1 MNTARYIF
9 GAAVVL
15 AICSGT
21 YGEVS
26 PDQAQRGDATGTR
39 GVLCLTFDDRNFD
52 AWERCIPLFEKYD
65 AHATFFV
72 YGQMDDRALS
82 VMRRLSNAGH
92 SIGLHG
98 LRHQKATDLLA
109 KLGAEGYLREEIL
122 PQLSVCR
129 AKGMSVRSFAYPMS
143 VHTPATDKL
152 LLGYFDRLRSGFG
165 IRGDGSTW
173 GEVVEPVPVSE
184 IASRRVLIGMCGTNL
199 SDSPARV
206 ASMLPSVAASN
217 LVLTVYAHS
226 IEAPGEKHDSHNI
239 AESDL
244 ETLLSAAK
252 SAGVAVVGFD
262 ELPCLSRTEPLAEAP
277 FSFSRQRLFPGFDGN
292 LCKVQPSIA
301 TDGKGVAILGFQKLL
316 LSGSDV
322 FYGQFL
328 SKSVDGGR
336 TWSEPVEQTALADT
350 HENGLRVARYAT
362 VRYAFRRAKWY
373 AIGMAQL
380 YKGDKKPFQK
390 YVDGRPYGTPIFVSL
405 DAEKGAFTGYRT
417 LPFPFEYEMALPFGQ
432 ALECENGDVIMP
444 FYFRPIGA
452 GKKSQC
458 VTVRYAFDGDG
469 MKVVEVG
476 TPVKCDSLARGM
488 GEPSLARLGGKVY
501 MTVRSDEAGMWC
513 ESGDGGLSFSEPRAW
528 TWTDGRRIGNKNTQQ
543 HWLSCGGGLFL
554 AYTREDRT
562 NGHVFRNRAPIF
574 SARFD
579 PVCGGLVRDS
589 EMPIVP
595 ELGARLGNFCVANDG
610 ASGSWLVTA
619 EWMQPKGCER
629 YGSDN
634 SLWLVKTRGGGQD
647 MSDVG
652 MLGQKGQSRM
662 LLT

>member
-1 MNTARYIF
+1 MRDFHSWALVSAAM
-9 GAAVVL
+9 AAVMASV
-15 AICSGT
+15 A
-21 YGEVS
+21 S
-26 PDQAQRGDATGTR
+26 PAADVDGAVIAHGA
-39 GVLCLTFDDRNFD
+39 LCLTFDDRNFD

-72 YGQMDDRALS
+72 CGQIDERALS
-82 VMRRLSNAGH
+82 AMRKLAKAGH
-92 SIGLHG
+92 SLGLHG
-98 LRHQKATDLLA
+98 FRHKKATDLFA
-109 KLGAEGYLREEIL
+109 TLGEEGYLREEIL

-143 VHTPATDKL
+143 ARTPATDKL
-152 LLGYFDRLRSGFG
+152 LLGCFDRLRSGFG
-165 IRGDGSTW
+165 IRDDGSTW
-173 GEVVEPVPVSE
+173 GEVSEPVPVSE
-184 IASRRVLIGMCGTNL
+184 IASRRVLMGMCGTNL
-199 SDSPARV
+199 RDSPARV
-206 ASMLPSVAASN
+206 AAMLPSVAASN

-226 IEAPGEKHDSHNI
+226 IDAPGAKHDSHNM

-262 ELPCLSRTEPLAEAP
+262 ELPCSSRAEPLAEVP
-277 FSFSRQRLFPGFDGN
+277 FAFSRQRLFPGFDGN
-292 LCKVQPSIA
+292 LCKIQPSIA
-301 TDGKGVAILGFQKLL
+301 TDGKGIAILGFQKLL
-316 LSGSDV
+316 LSGCDV

-350 HENGLRVARYAT
+350 RENGLRVARYAT
-362 VRYAFRRAKWY
+362 VRYAFKRAKWY
-373 AIGMAQL
+373 ALGMAQL
-380 YKGDKKPFQK
+380 YKDDKVPFQK
-390 YVDGRPYGTPIFVSL
+390 CVGGRPYGTPIYVSL
-405 DAEKGAFTGYRT
+405 DAEKGSFTGYKT

-432 ALECENGDVIMP
+432 ALECENGDIIMP

-452 GKKSQC
+452 GDKSQC

-469 MKVVEVG
+469 MKVVAAGV
-476 TPVKCDSLARGM
+476 PVKCGRLARGV

-501 MTVRSDEAGMWC
+501 MTVRSDEVGLWC

-528 TWTDGRRIGNKNTQQ
+528 TWTDGSRIGNKNTQQ
-543 HWLSCGGGLFL
+543 HWMSSGGGLFL

-595 ELGARLGNFCVANDG
+595 ELGARLGNFCVADDG
-610 ASGSWLVTA
+610 AFGSWLVTA

-634 SLWLVKTRGGGQD
+634 SIWLVKTGAGGGDQD
-647 MSDVG
+647 H
-652 MLGQKGQSRM
+652 
-662 LLT
+662 